1 MIQIKNKVYK
11 LKKATE
17 VAKNMPLPAGQEIE
31 IVMDVVY
38 INGYM
43 VPPNVQELFY
53 NWVTK
58 NPDLFDNI
66 TKNW

>member
-38 INGYM
+38 INGNM
-43 VPPNVQELFY
+43 VPPNMQDMFY

-66 TKNW
+66 TKIW

>member
-11 LKKATE
+11 LKKAAE

-38 INGYM
+38 INGNM
-43 VPPNVQELFY
+43 VPPNMQDMFY

-66 TKNW
+66 TKIW